1 MVLPL
6 LLSFFIP
13 EIELLGSPVSLV
25 TLERALP
32 VGKCVCVCVCV
43 CLCVCVCVCV
53 FQEEGLRHGAHRTG
67 STEC

>member
-43 CLCVCVCVCV
+43 CV

-67 STEC
+67 STE

>member
-43 CLCVCVCVCV
+43 CVSVCVCSRRRV
-53 FQEEGLRHGAHRTG
+53 
-67 STEC
+67 